1 MMITAVS
8 GKQDVQVEQTSHSVL
23 VSKERGGVGRDGSE
37 QTDSSTPEMFQDLSK
52 G

>member
-1 MMITAVS
+1 MMITGIS

-37 QTDSSTPEMFQDLSK
+37 QTNSCSPEIIQSK